1 MIRAVAIQMIFVW
14 AAGSAAPQISATSKL
29 KDFEFERTSP
39 SVLTFGAQRS
49 TRTPCNVRFN
59 QRTHSFTAGG
69 TVVLG
74 GSSPK
79 GMAFAYVTSDGRLS
93 IGSDPSIAS
102 CTGCIGV
109 SRVSRCGLG
118 QGRWSGS
125 TRLSVCQ
132 SNNPGPGYLRVC
144 SLGNN

>member
-1 MIRAVAIQMIFVW
+1 MIRAPAIQMIFVW

-39 SVLTFGAQRS
+39 SVLTLGAQRS
-49 TRTPCNVRFN
+49 RRTPCNVRFT

-79 GMAFAYVTSDGRLS
+79 GMGFAYVASDGRLT

-102 CTGCIGV
+102 CTGCID
-109 SRVSRCGLG
+109 RK
-118 QGRWSGS
+118 S
-125 TRLSVCQ
+125 TRL
-132 SNNPGPGYLRVC
+132 
-144 SLGNN
+144 